1 MRLVGAIKSGFQN
14 YANTNS
20 VSSRGEFWF
29 WLLFVSVF
37 LCITLIIDGAYL
49 GPYIANLNG
58 EDVMA
63 FDQDAPKW
71 LSLISTVLL
80 IIPTVAVG
88 MRRIQDTGFSK
99 WWILLGLTIVGLIP
113 LLFFFFKKGKKKPK
127 EYN

>member
-1 MRLVGAIKSGFQN
+1 MRLIGAIKSGFQN
-14 YANTNS
+14 YANTNA

-29 WLLFVSVF
+29 WLLFVCVF
-37 LCITLIIDGAYL
+37 LCLTLIIDGAYL
-49 GPYIANLNG
+49 GPFVANLNG
-58 EDVMA
+58 EEVMA

-80 IIPTVAVG
+80 VIPTITVG

-113 LLFFFFKKGKKKPK
+113 LLFFFFKKGKKKPQ
-127 EYN
+127 EQA